1 MVSPTFCIEFRIMKN
16 KDLQKIFYFYFG
28 GLTFSSP
35 YFKKV
40 CETNKISSYCEIP
53 KYRFHRQWFQQILQ
67 LWHFHLD
74 LSCFFSKSY
83 LLHVIMPQRKIHI
96 SIRQVFSIWMNWPNI
111 AENQR
116 LVAITV

>member
-96 SIRQVFSIWMNWPNI
+96 SIRQVCSIWMNWPNI